1 DAEGRSLT
9 LVELGAISGRI
20 TAFYRARGY
29 PLARAIIPAQTI
41 RDVVVA
47 IEVVEARYGD
57 TVLDNHSKVR
67 DSLLESTLAPLQRG
81 EVIGG
86 SELDRSL
93 LLLSDIPGVAV
104 NATLKP
110 GQAVG
115 TSDLLVTTSATP
127 AISGQLVVDGY
138 GNRYTGRERVGG
150 ALNIN
155 NPLRHGDV
163 ISIDGLSS
171 GSGLNY
177 GRLGYES
184 LLNGYGT
191 RLGGAYSALSYEL
204 SEQLDVLDAHG
215 TATVVSVWGRQPL
228 LRSRS
233 SNLYLQ
239 IQYDQLQL
247 RDRIDTSSIRTDRH
261 LDNWSAGLT
270 GDARDALWAGGITLW
285 NLGVT
290 AGQVDFDDEVAQSI
304 DAVSASSRGG
314 FTRWNGNVARLQRL
328 SSRNSLFLSLTAQW
342 SDRNL
347 DSSQKMSAGGPYSV
361 RAYDTGAV
369 RS

>member
-1 DAEGRSLT
+1 MNKQNTRRTISMLKPKPLLTALLAALLPLSLNTAAQVTPNAGSMLREVRPLEPQLPSPSGTGLEMEAGDTALPQTAPFPVQQLQISGNTLFDTATLHALVADAEGRSLT

-41 RDVVVA
+41 RDGVVA

-67 DSLLESTLAPLQRG
+67 DSLLESTLAPLQLG

-127 AISGQLVVDGY
+127 AISGQLVLDGY

-150 ALNIN
+150 TLNIN
-155 NPLRHGDV
+155 N
-163 ISIDGLSS
+163 
-171 GSGLNY
+171 
-177 GRLGYES
+177 
-184 LLNGYGT
+184 
-191 RLGGAYSALSYEL
+191 
-204 SEQLDVLDAHG
+204 
-215 TATVVSVWGRQPL
+215 
-228 LRSRS
+228 
-233 SNLYLQ
+233 
-239 IQYDQLQL
+239 
-247 RDRIDTSSIRTDRH
+247 
-261 LDNWSAGLT
+261 
-270 GDARDALWAGGITLW
+270 
-285 NLGVT
+285 
-290 AGQVDFDDEVAQSI
+290 
-304 DAVSASSRGG
+304 
-314 FTRWNGNVARLQRL
+314 
-328 SSRNSLFLSLTAQW
+328 
-342 SDRNL
+342 
-347 DSSQKMSAGGPYSV
+347 
-361 RAYDTGAV
+361 
-369 RS
+369 